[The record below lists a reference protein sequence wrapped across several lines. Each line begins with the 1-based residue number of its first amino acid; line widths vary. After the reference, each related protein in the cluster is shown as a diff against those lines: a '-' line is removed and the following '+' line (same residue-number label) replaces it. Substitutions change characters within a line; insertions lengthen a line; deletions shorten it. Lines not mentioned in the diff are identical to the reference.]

1 MLVPK
6 MGMVNQ
12 ICETRCFVT
21 HGRTRPHPRFFCILR
36 VNLFLTTHMS
46 IDSQAAVVSLPKELR
61 YEHFIRRVADTGR
74 VWGLYRDGWAIGKTD
89 DGALVFPLWPTSELA
104 QQCAVLEWEGLR
116 AAGIRFAGTVRRTA
130 AATRSDGI
138 LPGITYTPD
147 EYGLTP
153 SHAQLARR
161 PAGAAAPGR
170 GRLPERLRRIRRQP
184 CSPSRT
190 TAWPWPPLKNK
201 SCNPASKACRS
212 PNRCARAR
220 SACRAGTCCMPTP
233 ASRSRC

>member
-61 YEHFIRRVADTGR
+61 YEHFIRRAADTGR

-104 QQCAVLEWEGLR
+104 QQCAVLEWEGYVPQE
-116 AAGIRFAGTVRRTA
+116 FALQELLGELLPQLE
-130 AATRSDGI
+130 SDGI

-153 SHAQLARR
+153 SHA
-161 PAGAAAPGR
+161 
-170 GRLPERLRRIRRQP
+170 RLRGDLQARLRQVGG
-184 CSPSRT
+184 
-190 TAWPWPPLKNK
+190 AG
-201 SCNPASKACRS
+201 
-212 PNRCARAR
+212 PNEHA
-220 SACRAGTCCMPTP
+220 
-233 ASRSRC
+233 